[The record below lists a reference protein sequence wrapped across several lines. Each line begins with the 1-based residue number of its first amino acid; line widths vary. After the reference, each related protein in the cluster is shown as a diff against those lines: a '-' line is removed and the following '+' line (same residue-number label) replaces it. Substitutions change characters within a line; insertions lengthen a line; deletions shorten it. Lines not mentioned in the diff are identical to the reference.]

1 MKIEVLFE
9 DKNIIAINKPAG
21 ISVHGDGRM
30 KEKTIV
36 DWLLVYYPQVKNVG
50 DKSELGIKN
59 LSDDDEELGIKNLS
73 NDKAEE
79 EFRINRPGIVHR
91 LDRETSG
98 VLLIAKNQKTFS
110 FLKEQ
115 FQSHKIKKIY
125 RAFVYGHVSDPKA
138 SLATGKRGVINVPIG
153 RSPKDI
159 RAYTAG
165 RGARPPLREAI
176 TEYIILNKFSNIDS
190 STTSLLAKSGQ
201 NQDNKFSYLEIY
213 PKTGRT
219 HQIRVHMRF
228 INHPVVSDPLYR
240 GNRDLVLGMERL
252 ALHAHSITFH
262 LPNGEIKTIEAPL
275 SADFKKVIKK
285 YLD

>member
-1 MKIEVLFE
+1 MKNIEILYE

-36 DWLLVYYPQVKNVG
+36 DWLLIYYPQVKNVG
-50 DKSELGIKN
+50 DKRELRIKN
-59 LSDDDEELGIKNLS
+59 LSD
-73 NDKAEE
+73 DKAEE

-176 TEYIILNKFSNIDS
+176 TEYIILKKFTNKNSFL
-190 STTSLLAKSGQ
+190 TPPQKGRGV

-219 HQIRVHMRF
+219 HQIRVHMRY
-228 INHPVVSDPLYR
+228 INHPIVSDPLYR
-240 GNRDLVLGMERL
+240 SNRDLVLGMERL
-252 ALHAHSITFH
+252 ALHAHSITFNS
-262 LPNGEIKTIEAPL
+262 PNGGIKTIEAPL
-275 SADFKKVIKK
+275 PVDFKKVIRE
-285 YLD
+285 YLDLA